1 MHRKHVHISYFCREE
16 PAVGA
21 LCHLPGIRP
30 RASLQHIHVDRTP
43 LLLPGQHISCVGLA
57 ILYWAT
63 PGGELANLLLLKYIC
78 PLLHHPLPS
87 MGPWAGFRLSSD
99 LGISCDLNPCRAPW
113 HTESNITGM
122 PSFIKTVQILF
133 SGLVFWA
140 GCSLCPTQYHTVL
153 NAPAKPQR
161 DVLYLLLLLMLLL

>member
-1 MHRKHVHISYFCREE
+1 MPSTRDQTQSITAAHPCGPD
-16 PAVGA
+16 PAAPSWAAHQLCGA
-21 LCHLPGIRP
+21 CN
-30 RASLQHIHVDRTP
+30 SLLSNTR
-43 LLLPGQHISCVGLA
+43 
-57 ILYWAT
+57 
-63 PGGELANLLLLKYIC
+63 GELANLLLLKYIC

-99 LGISCDLNPCRAPW
+99 LGTSCDLNPCRAPW

-161 DVLYLLLLLMLLL
+161 DVLYLLLMLVLLL